1 VSALDGVG
9 FVAAGLVF
17 AAFGMKEMAA
27 LRIVAMCSNL
37 AFIVYG
43 VGLDLMP
50 VWLLHAV
57 LLPLNGWRLRQ
68 ALKSPGPD
76 CQPSR
81 CAAIVLGWLFH
92 AALGS
97 TRGSSFEPDEYR
109 TKFIWWSGHLE

>member
-1 VSALDGVG
+1 VSAHDGVG
-9 FVAAGLVF
+9 FLAAGLVF

-57 LLPLNGWRLRQ
+57 LLPLNGWRLLQ
-68 ALKSPGPD
+68 ALRSPGQD
-76 CQPSR
+76 GQPRPLRRHRFGMAFSHKLGLHR
-81 CAAIVLGWLFH
+81 AILVR
-92 AALGS
+92 A
-97 TRGSSFEPDEYR
+97 R
-109 TKFIWWSGHLE
+109 

>member
-1 VSALDGVG
+1 MSAHDGVG
-9 FVAAGLVF
+9 FLAAGLVF

-57 LLPLNGWRLRQ
+57 LLPLNGWRLLQ
-68 ALKSPGPD
+68 
-76 CQPSR
+76 
-81 CAAIVLGWLFH
+81 
-92 AALGS
+92 ALGS
-97 TRGSSFEPDEYR
+97 PGQDGQPRPLRRHRFGMALSR
-109 TKFIWWSGHLE
+109 NLGLHWVIVVRAR